1 MNRFVLSLC
10 AAAILTGCASSPKS
24 VPEPEEVFATPAER
38 AYNLGVEHRRI
49 QDCRA
54 ELGEG
59 RVAQHRDSVKL
70 LLTSYPAN
78 IRDGLK
84 SEFAKGY
91 STGPAMFH
99 RIPCADI
106 PQLLE
111 EQVACNAAET
121 RRNLKAAANLK

>member
-1 MNRFVLSLC
+1 MNRLFLSMC
-10 AAAILTGCASSPKS
+10 AAAILAGCASSPKS
-24 VPEPEEVFATPAER
+24 APEPEQVFATPAEH
-38 AYNLGVEHRRI
+38 AYNLGLEHRRI
-49 QDCRA
+49 QECRT

-78 IRDGLK
+78 IREGLK

-91 STGPAMFH
+91 ATGPAMFH

-106 PQLLE
+106 PPLLE

-121 RRNLKAAANLK
+121 RRNLKAAAKLK